1 MRDTKKKYIED
12 ENGVIHPGYAP
23 KMKKSTQK
31 VLQEYRTGYVRDN
44 YRQFNIK
51 ISRSKF
57 PEVIRYLESQKNLSG
72 YILEL
77 VQEDMKKFP

>member
-1 MRDTKKKYIED
+1 MRNTKKKYTED
-12 ENGVIHPGYAP
+12 ENGVIYLGYAP

-31 VLQEYRTGYVRDN
+31 VLQEYRTGYVREN
-44 YRQFNIK
+44 YRQFNFK

-57 PEVIRYLESQKNLSG
+57 PDVIRYLESQKNLSG